1 MAVRVAH
8 SCVHHG
14 PFDTRIFQ
22 KECVSLA
29 EAGYEVHLL
38 APGAPGG
45 EHRGVTLHGLGDH
58 TGVSPLLRVW
68 RRLSEVYRQS
78 RALHAE
84 VYHLHDPVLIPVG
97 LLLRGTGAR
106 VIYDAH
112 EDAPREAQVIFH
124 DRPWK
129 AWFYGTALRV
139 LYGLA
144 RRLLDAFVCAT
155 PGIAARFPSRRTVTV
170 CNFPRVE
177 LFEGSERGPERGKLA
192 ASPNRIVYAGGLSEA
207 RGVAEMVAA
216 MARLPDDLDAQLVLF
231 GRFDPPDL
239 VERVACDAGWKRVD
253 YRGWR
258 EHDCV
263 LEALSSARLGL
274 VLLHPEPIFVES
286 MPIKMF
292 EYMAAGIPV
301 VASDFPLWR
310 TLVQATGCGT
320 LVDPRDVEAI
330 AAAIATLLA
339 DPDRAEAMGR
349 KGLEAVA
356 RKYNWEGEARKLC
369 TLYAALSSA

>member
-8 SCVHHG
+8 ICIHHG

-22 KECVSLA
+22 KQCVSLA
-29 EAGYEVHLL
+29 ETGYEVHLL

-58 TGVSPLLRVW
+58 SGVSPLLRVW

-78 RALHAE
+78 RALHAD

-97 LLLRGTGAR
+97 LLLRRTGAR

-112 EDAPREAQVIFH
+112 EDAPREVRVIFH

-144 RRLLDAFVCAT
+144 RRRLDAFVCAT
-155 PGIAARFPSRRTVTV
+155 PGIAARFPSRRTVTI

-177 LFEGSERGPERGKLA
+177 LFEGSGRRPERGGLA
-192 ASPNRIVYAGGLSEA
+192 ACPNRIVYAGGLSEA
-207 RGVAEMVAA
+207 RGVPEMVAA
-216 MARLPDDLDAQLVLF
+216 MARLPDELDAQLVLF
-231 GRFDPPDL
+231 GRFHSPDL
-239 VERVACDAGWKRVD
+239 AQRVARDPGWKRVD

-258 EHDCV
+258 EHDRV
-263 LEALSSARLGL
+263 LEALLSARVGL
-274 VLLHPEPIFVES
+274 VLLQPEPIFVES

-292 EYMAAGIPV
+292 EYMAAGIPII
-301 VASDFPLWR
+301 ASDFPLWR
-310 TLVQATGCGT
+310 SLVQDTGCGI
-320 LVDPRDVEAI
+320 LVDPRDVDAIATAI
-330 AAAIATLLA
+330 AALLA
-339 DPDRAEAMGR
+339 DPDRADAMGR

-356 RKYNWEGEARKLC
+356 REYNWEGEARKLRA
-369 TLYAALSSA
+369 LYAALSSA